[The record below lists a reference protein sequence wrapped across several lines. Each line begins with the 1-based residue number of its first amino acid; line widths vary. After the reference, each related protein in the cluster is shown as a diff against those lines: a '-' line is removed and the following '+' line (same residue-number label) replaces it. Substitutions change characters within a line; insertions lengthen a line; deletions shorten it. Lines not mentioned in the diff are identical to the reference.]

1 MRQFN
6 NEFFPSFYSCL
17 YSYMCVCVRRGKNV
31 NNVGEEKEVCRGEV
45 FSLWGELVGL
55 FCPTE
60 GS

>member
-31 NNVGEEKEVCRGEV
+31 NNVGEEKEVCRGGGI
-45 FSLWGELVGL
+45 FFVGGAGWFVL
-55 FCPTE
+55 PN
-60 GS
+60 